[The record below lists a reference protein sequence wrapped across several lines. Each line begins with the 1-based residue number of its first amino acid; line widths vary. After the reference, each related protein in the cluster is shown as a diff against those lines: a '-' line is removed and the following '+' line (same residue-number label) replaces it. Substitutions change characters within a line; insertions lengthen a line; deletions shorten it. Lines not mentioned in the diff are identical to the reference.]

1 MIRRKMES
9 LATKLWRQYPV
20 VTITGPRQSGKTTLA
35 RAVFPKCEYVNL
47 ESPDVRMQIRA
58 DARGFFARHP
68 APVIF
73 DEIQNAP
80 ELVSYIQVE
89 VDERHANSMY
99 VLTGSHQPA
108 LRAAI
113 SQSLAGRTALLQL
126 LPLSIGE
133 LSGAGMEISRDQLIF
148 NGFMPRL
155 YDSGIEPT
163 QLYSDYFQ
171 TYIERDVR
179 QLINLRNLREFE
191 LFVRLLAGRVGQLLN
206 RDSLASDVGVSSQT
220 IAEWLSVLEASYVIY
235 TLRPYYRN
243 VGKRLVKSPKI
254 YFTDV
259 GLAAYLIGLTSVDQV
274 ATHPLVGNLFENM
287 VVMDA
292 LKARTNRGRGTDL
305 YFMRDYRGLE
315 TDLVVENGVKL
326 DLYEIKS
333 AMSFNPSFADSLV
346 KLRQSIDCIGRTK
359 VVYSGDKASLGEVEF
374 VNFAS
379 LSL

>member
-1 MIRRKMES
+1 MIRREMKS

-35 RAVFPKCEYVNL
+35 RAAFPKCEYVNL
-47 ESPDVRMQIRA
+47 ESPDIRMQIRA

>member
-1 MIRRKMES
+1 MES

-359 VVYSGDKASLGEVEF
+359 VVYSGEKASLGEVEF

>member
-1 MIRRKMES
+1 MIRREMKS

-35 RAVFPKCEYVNL
+35 RAAFPKCEYVNL

>member
-1 MIRRKMES
+1 MIRREMKS

-292 LKARTNRGRGTDL
+292 LKSRTNHGRGTDL

-315 TDLVVENGVKL
+315 TDLVVENGVNL

>member
-108 LRAAI
+108 LRAAV

>member
-1 MIRRKMES
+1 MES

-108 LRAAI
+108 LRAAV

>member
-1 MIRRKMES
+1 MKS

-108 LRAAI
+108 LRAAV

>member
-1 MIRRKMES
+1 
-9 LATKLWRQYPV
+9 
-20 VTITGPRQSGKTTLA
+20 
-35 RAVFPKCEYVNL
+35 
-47 ESPDVRMQIRA
+47 MQICA

-220 IAEWLSVLEASYVIY
+220 IAEWLSVLETSYVIY

>member
-1 MIRRKMES
+1 MES

-206 RDSLASDVGVSSQT
+206 RDSLVSDVGVSSQT

-235 TLRPYYRN
+235 ALRPYYRN

>member
-1 MIRRKMES
+1 MIRREIKS

-108 LRAAI
+108 LRAAV

-315 TDLVVENGVKL
+315 TDLVVENGVNL

>member
-1 MIRRKMES
+1 MKS

-108 LRAAI
+108 LRAAV

-133 LSGAGMEISRDQLIF
+133 LSGARMEISRDQLIF

>member
-133 LSGAGMEISRDQLIF
+133 LSGAGIEISRDQLIF